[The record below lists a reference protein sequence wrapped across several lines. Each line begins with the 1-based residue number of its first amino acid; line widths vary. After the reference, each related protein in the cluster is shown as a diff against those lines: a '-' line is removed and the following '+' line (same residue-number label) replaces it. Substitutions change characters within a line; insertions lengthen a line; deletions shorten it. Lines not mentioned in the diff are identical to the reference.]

1 MQKKMSPL
9 QEHLLVLEEECKK
22 GDVTLSR
29 LFQVF
34 GNDSHYV
41 IILFLILPFL
51 QPIPLFGLSTPLGF
65 LIGAVAWLAFVK
77 KPPFVPFRWKNKLM
91 PKEVVLKIA
100 SGFTALFERI
110 SFLIHP
116 RWGFT
121 LQGPFRI
128 INTLIVIWNCFLLA
142 LPLPV
147 PFTNTGPACAIFCM
161 ALAFLE
167 EDGLFVLLSYV
178 FTILT
183 MIYFGLIAGGVKS
196 GLSILF

>member
-1 MQKKMSPL
+1 MQKKISPL

-22 GDVTLSR
+22 GDLTLSQ

-41 IILFLILPFL
+41 IILFLVLPFL
-51 QPIPLFGLSTPLGF
+51 QPVPLFGLSTPFGF
-65 LIGAVAWLAFVK
+65 LISVVAWLSFIK
-77 KPPFVPFRWKNKLM
+77 KPPYVPNRWKQKLL
-91 PKEVVLKIA
+91 PKEIVLKIA
-100 SGFTALFERI
+100 VGFTALFDKI

-116 RWGFT
+116 RWGF
-121 LQGPFRI
+121 LIGGPFRA

-161 ALAFLE
+161 ALAILE
-167 EDGLFVLLSYV
+167 EDGLFILLSYLFSV
-178 FTILT
+178 LT
-183 MIYFGLIAGGVKS
+183 VIYFALIAGGVKS
-196 GLSILF
+196 GLSILL